1 MEKEI
6 IINNKLNETGRIS
19 QFMEE
24 LGVSLNIPSE
34 IAMSMNLAI
43 EEIIANIIQY
53 AYPKGESSEI
63 QLQAH
68 ITPGRLTFQI
78 TDEGI
83 AVDPFQKKSP
93 DEKPSLEEQLTK
105 GLGHFLIHHTMD
117 EVNYRTTDTQNLL
130 TLVKR
135 LDIDFK
141 PDALLDTN
149 ICRVDGIIVLD
160 IKGRLD
166 TANARDFSIAI
177 QPLLQEDKP
186 NIIVN
191 CEQMSYISS
200 SGLRCFLILQK
211 SVQKNQ
217 GSLIIEAM
225 RPEIKNIFEMTG
237 CTSLFN
243 IR

>member
-19 QFMEE
+19 QFMDE

-105 GLGHFLIHHTMD
+105 GLGHFLIHRTMD
-117 EVNYRTTDTQNLL
+117 EVNYER
-130 TLVKR
+130 K
-135 LDIDFK
+135 
-141 PDALLDTN
+141 
-149 ICRVDGIIVLD
+149 DG
-160 IKGRLD
+160 
-166 TANARDFSIAI
+166 
-177 QPLLQEDKP
+177 
-186 NIIVN
+186 
-191 CEQMSYISS
+191 
-200 SGLRCFLILQK
+200 
-211 SVQKNQ
+211 
-217 GSLIIEAM
+217 
-225 RPEIKNIFEMTG
+225 KNILSVTKY
-237 CTSLFN
+237 L
-243 IR
+243 

>member
-83 AVDPFQKKSP
+83 AVDPFQKKRP

-105 GLGHFLIHHTMD
+105 GLGHFLIHRTMD

-160 IKGRLD
+160 IKAGW
-166 TANARDFSIAI
+166 I
-177 QPLLQEDKP
+177 QPTP
-186 NIIVN
+186 
-191 CEQMSYISS
+191 
-200 SGLRCFLILQK
+200 
-211 SVQKNQ
+211 
-217 GSLIIEAM
+217 A
-225 RPEIKNIFEMTG
+225 
-237 CTSLFN
+237 TSA
-243 IR
+243 

>member
-83 AVDPFQKKSP
+83 AVDPFQKNVRMKSH
-93 DEKPSLEEQLTK
+93 PSK
-105 GLGHFLIHHTMD
+105 
-117 EVNYRTTDTQNLL
+117 
-130 TLVKR
+130 
-135 LDIDFK
+135 
-141 PDALLDTN
+141 
-149 ICRVDGIIVLD
+149 
-160 IKGRLD
+160 
-166 TANARDFSIAI
+166 
-177 QPLLQEDKP
+177 
-186 NIIVN
+186 
-191 CEQMSYISS
+191 SS
-200 SGLRCFLILQK
+200 SPK
-211 SVQKNQ
+211 D
-217 GSLIIEAM
+217 
-225 RPEIKNIFEMTG
+225 
-237 CTSLFN
+237 
-243 IR
+243 

>member
-6 IINNKLNETGRIS
+6 IINNQLNELSRIS

-24 LGVSLNIPSE
+24 LGVSLSIPSE
-34 IAMSMNLAI
+34 IAMSINLAI
-43 EEIIANIIQY
+43 EEIIANIIQRS
-53 AYPKGESSEI
+53 YPDGKSGEIE
-63 QLQAH
+63 LQAY
-68 ITPGRLTFQI
+68 ITPGRLIFQI
-78 TDEGI
+78 IDEGVAI
-83 AVDPFQKKSP
+83 DPFHKSNP

-105 GLGHFLIHHTMD
+105 GLGHFLIHRTMD
-117 EVNYRTTDTQNLL
+117 EVSYKTTSTQNLL
-130 TLVKR
+130 SLVKR

-177 QPLLQEDKP
+177 QPLLQEEKP
-186 NIIVN
+186 NIIIN

-200 SGLRCFLILQK
+200 SGLRYFLILQK

-217 GSLIIEAM
+217 GSLFIEAM
-225 RPEIKNIFEMTG
+225 KPEIKHIFEMTG